1 MSVPATLDDSPFSA
15 PFHTLFY
22 LGAWA
27 PKSLP
32 PKFLLFYVAYQIAI
46 LSCCLAGIL
55 FLFSDLFKVYN
66 NFEKLIWNL
75 CINTLFTGSIFKNVH
90 MHQHDPVIRSLRIKL
105 HKDEIKRTAPDDL
118 AIQKKAVKRFRII
131 RRSIYVVLGLLVP
144 VWLVTKF
151 GTDRNG
157 RRNLPVPVDLPPFLY
172 SENGVSYYY
181 AYGLVS
187 LTAVLAL
194 FFIADISIIMYAF
207 LIQISR
213 EYEIL
218 LKDVPK
224 LNDPYGNF
232 IPSGKKAK
240 EINRS
245 ARRKKTKSVIRE
257 IARRQSRI
265 VEYVFPIH

>member
-1 MSVPATLDDSPFSA
+1 MSVPSSLDDSPFSA

-32 PKFLLFYVAYQIAI
+32 PKYLPFYIIYQDAI
-46 LSCCLAGIL
+46 SIVSFAGII

-75 CINTLFTGSIFKNVH
+75 CINTLFTGSVLKNIH
-90 MHQHDPVIRSLRIKL
+90 LHQHDPVIRSLRVKL
-105 HKDEIKRTAPDDL
+105 HKDEIKRTAPEDT
-118 AIQKKAVKRFRII
+118 AIQKKAVTIFRII
-131 RRSIYVVLGLLVP
+131 RRSIYVVVAVLVP

-187 LTAVLAL
+187 LNAVLAL

-218 LKDVPK
+218 LKDIPK
-224 LNDPYGNF
+224 LNDPYRNSGL
-232 IPSGKKAK
+232 SGKKAD
-240 EINRS
+240 EIDQ
-245 ARRKKTKSVIRE
+245 ATRRKKTKSLLRE
-257 IARRQSRI
+257 IAYRQNKVI
-265 VEYVFPIH
+265 K